1 MIQISKEDAAF
12 ILNELNQRAQHQIN
26 SWGAIS
32 EDLQGVINDLDAQIY
47 PVQDAIEEA
56 PQEAVAAFM
65 GGVPHEQFDEDTETN
80 SSVDDSVDNTVVA
93 VASDESVADT
103 SVESASPAV
112 EQPSA

>member
-56 PQEAVAAFM
+56 PQEAVATLTDDVIEIAE
-65 GGVPHEQFDEDTETN
+65 VDETPQVDETPEEPE
-80 SSVDDSVDNTVVA
+80 A
-93 VASDESVADT
+93 
-103 SVESASPAV
+103 
-112 EQPSA
+112 PSA